1 MTYQN
6 VTISTHQLAA
16 NRIVFIHT
24 PNSPDGKDWEWLVL
38 RDTTP
43 FEVFD
48 AAAWDADLARR
59 YAKESGACTTKLQAR
74 DEVSDY
80 LFGK

>member
-16 NRIVFIHT
+16 NRVVLIHT
-24 PNSPDGKDWEWLVL
+24 PNAQQEWEWLVL

-59 YAKESGACTTKLQAR
+59 YAKQSGACDSREEAR
-74 DEVSDY
+74 AAVANY
-80 LFGK
+80 LFGGE